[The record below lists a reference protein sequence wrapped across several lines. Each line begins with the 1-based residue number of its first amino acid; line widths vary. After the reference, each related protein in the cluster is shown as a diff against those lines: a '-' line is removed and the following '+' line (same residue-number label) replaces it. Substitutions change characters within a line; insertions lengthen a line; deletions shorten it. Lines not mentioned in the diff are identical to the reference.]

1 MVMDAIQAA
10 KDQSL
15 FRGVNERL
23 LDMNKGFDEVSG
35 DADFL
40 CECASQDCIKHVS
53 LTLDDYEEIRRVPT
67 HFAVTDSMDHVF
79 ADVERIFAK
88 RDGYFVVEKFGEAG
102 VAAIELDPRR
112 RTRLVR
118 PVDGSCARAATR
130 STAARDH
137 SAVIGRPSPARC
149 REAPSLF
156 ATY

>member
-23 LDMNKGFDEVSG
+23 LDMNEGFDEVSG

-79 ADVERIFAK
+79 ADVERIYAK
-88 RDGYFVVEKFGEAG
+88 RDGYFGVEKFGEAG
-102 VAAIELDPRR
+102 VAAIELDPRK
-112 RTRLVR
+112 RTRLLR
-118 PVDGSCARAATR
+118 PVDG
-130 STAARDH
+130 
-137 SAVIGRPSPARC
+137 PLP
-149 REAPSLF
+149 
-156 ATY
+156 

>member
-23 LDMNKGFDEVSG
+23 LGMNEGFDEVSG

-67 HFAVTDSMDHVF
+67 HFAVTDSNGSRF
-79 ADVERIFAK
+79 RGRRADLRETGRVLRGRE
-88 RDGYFVVEKFGEAG
+88 
-102 VAAIELDPRR
+102 
-112 RTRLVR
+112 VR
-118 PVDGSCARAATR
+118 
-130 STAARDH
+130 
-137 SAVIGRPSPARC
+137 
-149 REAPSLF
+149 
-156 ATY
+156 

>member
-112 RTRLVR
+112 RTRLLR
-118 PVDGSCARAATR
+118 PLDGPSARAPTR
-130 STAARDH
+130 STAVRSH

-149 REAPSLF
+149 R
-156 ATY
+156 

>member
-23 LDMNKGFDEVSG
+23 LDLNEGFDEVSG

-112 RTRLVR
+112 RTRAPSSRRRAPAV
-118 PVDGSCARAATR
+118 RAATR
-130 STAARDH
+130 STAARNR
-137 SAVIGRPSPARC
+137 SVVIGR
-149 REAPSLF
+149 F
-156 ATY
+156 ASTLP